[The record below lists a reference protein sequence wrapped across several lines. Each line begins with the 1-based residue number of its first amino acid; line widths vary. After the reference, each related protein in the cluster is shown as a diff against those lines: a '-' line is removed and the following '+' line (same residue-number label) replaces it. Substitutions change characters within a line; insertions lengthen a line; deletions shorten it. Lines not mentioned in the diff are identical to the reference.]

1 MTKNEGIIWD
11 AGELPVA
18 ETVTDRKTKVK
29 YYNLPCAFDIET
41 TNINDDPKNRMAFPY
56 HMQLMIG
63 TYFIRCRTIEQ
74 LGQVFTKLKQNYGLD
89 GTKRLIMYVHN
100 LPFEFQFIRCY
111 FHFCDCMSKSQ
122 RQVYKVFF
130 DQFGIEMRDSCALSG
145 MSLAKTAENLTWPEH
160 SSIRKLKGD
169 LDYKPVRFPSTPLTE
184 AEIGYCYNDVKII
197 CCYIE
202 EQIKMYHGDITRIP
216 FTNTGRVRRFVRNH
230 CFSHWEKSKKTG
242 KKYCPYKG
250 LIKRLTLKPLEYG
263 YLKQAFLGG
272 YTHANARY
280 STKMLKDVHS
290 IDFTSSYPTVMM
302 SEQYPM
308 SKGAWINN
316 LNITSYADFVTFL
329 NNRLAVVEVE
339 LWNIETKPEV
349 PDDYLSDS
357 RVREKSNDVIQ
368 NNGRIHKAS
377 YVKEILTNIDLEMV
391 VKAYSFTSIKIT
403 SGWFYYK
410 DYLPREIIECVL
422 EFYEKKTTLKG
433 VKGQEAE
440 YLLKKGMLNSLYGMC
455 VTDIC
460 KDEEKCTFENGWSTI
475 PSEGREVELLDEYN
489 NDPNRFLSYAWG
501 VFITA
506 YARRNLFTGIMSMG
520 KDYVYCD
527 TDSIKFINME
537 KHKAYIDDYNRN
549 IIRKC
554 TECLNSHGLDPAMLA
569 PKNQK
574 GVEKQ
579 IGIWDYEGKYDY
591 FKTLGCKR
599 YLTYKDGEFDLT
611 CAGLP
616 TKAGLDALLADGTD
630 IQQVFNKFNQEFDVP
645 VGDADKLGHFYRD
658 TSFEYSGVDKNGKYD
673 RITYRSCD
681 VLFDISFKVNFA
693 EMYQLFLDNYV
704 RVVTA

>member
-1 MTKNEGIIWD
+1 MITNEGIIWD
-11 AGELPVA
+11 AKKLPEAELVY
-18 ETVTDRKTKVK
+18 DFKYKIR

-41 TNINDDPKNRMAFPY
+41 TNINDDPKNRIAFPY

-63 TYFIRCRTIEQ
+63 DVFITCRTIEQ
-74 LGQVFTKLKQNYGLD
+74 LGKIFSEIQQNYGLD
-89 GTKRLIMYVHN
+89 GKKRLIMYVHN

-130 DQFGIEMRDSCALSG
+130 DEFGIEMRDSCALSG

-169 LDYKPVRFPSTPLTE
+169 LDYRPVRFPSTRITE
-184 AEIGYCYNDVKII
+184 TERGYCYNDVKII

-202 EQIKMYHGDITRIP
+202 EQMKYYGNITKIP
-216 FTNTGRVRRFVRNH
+216 LTNTGRVRRFVRNH
-230 CFSHWEKSKKTG
+230 CFHVEKNKKTG
-242 KKYCPYKG
+242 KKYYPYKQM
-250 LIKRLTLKPLEYG
+250 IRRLTLEPLEYG
-263 YLKQAFLGG
+263 YLMGAFLGG
-272 YTHANARY
+272 YTHANAMY
-280 STKMLKDVHS
+280 STKVLKDVHS

-302 SEQYPM
+302 SEKYPM
-308 SKGAWINN
+308 SKGVFVNN
-316 LNITSYADFVTFL
+316 LNITSYNEFVKFL
-329 NNRLAVVEVE
+329 TDRRLAVVEVE
-339 LWNIETKPEV
+339 LWDIETKPEV

-357 RVREKSNDVIQ
+357 RVREKSKDVIQ

-377 YVKEILTNIDLEMV
+377 YVKVILTNIDVEMV

-410 DYLPREIIECVL
+410 EYLPKEIIECVL

-433 VKGQEAE
+433 VKGMEAE
-440 YLLKKGMLNSLYGMC
+440 YLLKKGMLNSCYGMC

-460 KDEEKCTFENGWSTI
+460 KDKETCTFENGWSTEPADYDVDI
-475 PSEGREVELLDEYN
+475 DKYN

-527 TDSIKFINME
+527 TDSIKFLNLDA
-537 KHKAYIDDYNRN
+537 HKAYIEDYNSS

-554 TECLNSHGLDPAMLA
+554 TECLNYHGLDPAMLA

-616 TKAGLDALLADGTD
+616 TKAGLNALMADGTD
-630 IQQVFNKFNQEFDVP
+630 IQQVFNRFNQTFEVP
-645 VGDADKLGHFYRD
+645 VSDADKRGHFYRD

-673 RITYRSCD
+673 RITYRSCC
-681 VLFDISFKVNFA
+681 VLFDIGFKVNFSDL
-693 EMYQLFLDNYV
+693 YDLYLDNYV
-704 RVVTA
+704 GAVNAL

>member
-1 MTKNEGIIWD
+1 MITNEGIIWD
-11 AGELPVA
+11 AGELPEADLVY
-18 ETVTDRKTKVK
+18 DRKSKVR
-29 YYNLPCAFDIET
+29 YFNLPCAFDIET

-63 TYFIRCRTIEQ
+63 SYFITCRTIEQ
-74 LGQVFTKLKQNYGLD
+74 LGQVFSKIQHFYGLD
-89 GTKRLIMYVHN
+89 GKKRLIMYVHN

-145 MSLAKTAENLTWPEH
+145 MSLAKTAENLTEH
-160 SSIRKLKGD
+160 TIRKLKGD
-169 LDYKPVRFPSTPLTE
+169 LDYRPVRFPSTKITD
-184 AEIGYCYNDVKII
+184 AERGYCFNDVKII

-216 FTNTGRVRRFVRNH
+216 LTNTGRVRRHVRNH
-230 CFSHWEKSKKTG
+230 CFHPEKDEKTG
-242 KKYCPYKG
+242 KMYSPYKR
-250 LIKRLTLKPLEYG
+250 IIRRLTLEPLEYG
-263 YLKQAFLGG
+263 YLKGAFLGG
-272 YTHANARY
+272 YTHANAMY
-280 STKMLKDVHS
+280 STKLLKDVHS

-308 SKGAWINN
+308 SKGAFIDNM
-316 LNITSYADFVTFL
+316 NITSYNDFVKFL
-329 NNRLAVVEVE
+329 NDRLAVVDVE
-339 LWNIETKPEV
+339 LWDIETKPEV

-357 RVREKSNDVIQ
+357 RARAKQDVVQ

-377 YVKEILTNIDLEMV
+377 YIHVLLTNIDLEMV
-391 VKAYSFTSIKIT
+391 VKSYSFTSIKIN
-403 SGWFYYK
+403 SGWFYFK
-410 DYLPREIIECVL
+410 NYLPKEIIECVL
-422 EFYEKKTTLKG
+422 EFYWDKTTLKG
-433 VKGQEAE
+433 IKGKEAE
-440 YLLKKGMLNSLYGMC
+440 YLLKKGMLNSCYGMC

-460 KDEEKCTFENGWSTI
+460 KDEENCTFEKGWSI
-475 PSEGREVELLDEYN
+475 NPANVDMAIDKYN
-489 NDPNRFLSYAWG
+489 KDPNRFLSYAWG

-527 TDSIKFINME
+527 TDSIKFINMD

-554 TECLNSHGLDPAMLA
+554 TECLEHWDLDPAMLA
-569 PKNQK
+569 PKNKK
-574 GVEKQ
+574 GEVKQ

-616 TKAGLDALLADGTD
+616 TKAGLNALLADGND
-630 IQQVFNKFNQEFDVP
+630 IQGVFSRFNQTFDVP

-673 RITYRSCD
+673 RITYRSCC
-681 VLFDISFKVNFA
+681 VLFDIGFKVNFSDL
-693 EMYQLFLDNYV
+693 YQLYLDN
-704 RVVTA
+704 RVGVVDAL

>member
-1 MTKNEGIIWD
+1 MIRDDLIRYY
-11 AGELPVA
+11 GELPKA
-18 ETVTDRKTKVK
+18 ETVTDRKTKIK

-41 TNINDDPKNRMAFPY
+41 TNIVDDPKNRMAFPY

-63 TYFIRCRTIEQ
+63 STFITCRTIEQ
-74 LGQVFTKLKQNYGLD
+74 LGQVFSKLQHDYNLNGK
-89 GTKRLIMYVHN
+89 KRLIMYVHN

-111 FHFCDCMSKSQ
+111 FHFNECMSKSQ
-122 RQVYKVFF
+122 RQVMKVFF
-130 DQFGIEMRDSCALSG
+130 DQFGIEMRDSYVLSG
-145 MSLAKTAENLTWPEH
+145 MSLEKTAENLTWPEH

-169 LDYKPVRFPSTPLTE
+169 LDYKLIRFPSTKITK
-184 AEIGYCYNDVKII
+184 AELDYCYNDVKII

-202 EQIKMYHGDITRIP
+202 EQIKMYDGDITKIP
-216 FTNTGRVRRFVRNH
+216 LTNTGRVRRHVRKH
-230 CFSHWEKSKKTG
+230 CFSIKETNKKTG
-242 KKYCPYKG
+242 KKYPTYKK
-250 LIKRLTLKPLEYG
+250 LMNQLTLEADEYG
-263 YLKQAFLGG
+263 YLLDAFLGG
-272 YTHANARY
+272 YTHANAMY
-280 STKMLKDVHS
+280 STKLLKDVHS

-308 SKGAWINN
+308 SKGIFIDN
-316 LNITSYADFVTFL
+316 LNITSYDDFVTYL
-329 NNRLAVVEVE
+329 SDNRLAVVMVE
-339 LWNIETKPEV
+339 FTDLETKPEV

-357 RVREKSNDVIQ
+357 RVYESKGKIIQ
-368 NNGRIHKAS
+368 NNGRIHKAEW
-377 YVKEILTNIDLEMV
+377 VQEILTNIDLDMV
-391 VKAYSFTSIKIT
+391 VKAYSFTSMKIT

-410 DYLPREIIECVL
+410 NYLPREIIECVL
-422 EFYEKKTTLKG
+422 EFYWDKTTLKG
-433 VKGQEAE
+433 IKGKEAE

-460 KDEEKCTFENGWSTI
+460 KDEEKCTFENGWKTDKADVDKKI
-475 PSEGREVELLDEYN
+475 ADYN
-489 NDPNRFLSYAWG
+489 KDPNRFLSYAWG

-527 TDSIKFINME
+527 TDSIKFLNME
-537 KHKAYIDDYNRN
+537 KHKAYIEDYNRN

-579 IGIWDYEGKYDY
+579 IGIWDYEGRYDY

-645 VGDADKLGHFYRD
+645 VGNADKLGHDYVD
-658 TSFEYSGVDKNGKYD
+658 KSFEYSGVDKDGNYD
-673 RITYRSCD
+673 RIVYRSCC

>member
-111 FHFCDCMSKSQ
+111 FHFTDCLSKSQ

-130 DQFGIEMRDSCALSG
+130 DEFGIEMRDSCALSG
-145 MSLAKTAENLTWPEH
+145 MSLAKTAENLTEH
-160 SSIRKLKGD
+160 TICKLKGD
-169 LDYKPVRFPSTPLTE
+169 LDYRPVRFPSTPLTK
-184 AEIGYCYNDVKII
+184 AELAYCYNDVKII

-202 EQIKMYHGDITRIP
+202 EQIKMYEGDITKIP
-216 FTNTGRVRRFVRNH
+216 LTNTGRVRRYVRKH
-230 CFSHWEKSKKTG
+230 CFHAEKNKKTG
-242 KKYCPYKG
+242 KKYYPFKQM
-250 LIKRLTLKPLEYG
+250 IRRLTLEPVEYA
-263 YLKQAFLGG
+263 YLIQAFLGG

-280 STKMLKDVHS
+280 STKLLKDVHS

-302 SEQYPM
+302 SEEYPM
-308 SKGAWINN
+308 SKGAFIDN
-316 LNITSYADFVTFL
+316 LNITSYDDFVKFL
-329 NNRLAVVEVE
+329 NNRLAVVMVE
-339 LWNIETKPEV
+339 FTDLETRPEV

-357 RVREKSNDVIQ
+357 RVFESKGKIIQ
-368 NNGRIHKAS
+368 NNGRIHKAA
-377 YVKEILTNIDLEMV
+377 YVKEILTNIDLDMV
-391 VKAYSFTSIKIT
+391 VKAYSFTSIKII

-410 DYLPREIIECVL
+410 NYLPKEIIECVL

-433 VKGQEAE
+433 VKGMEAE
-440 YLLKKGMLNSLYGMC
+440 YLLKKGMLNSCYGMC

-460 KDEEKCTFENGWSTI
+460 KDEETCTFEGGWLRVKADTDKAI
-475 PSEGREVELLDEYN
+475 DTYN

-527 TDSIKFINME
+527 TDSIKFLNMDA
-537 KHKAYIDDYNRN
+537 HKAYIEDYNRN

-554 TECLNSHGLDPAMLA
+554 TECLNYHGLDPAMLA

-616 TKAGLDALLADGTD
+616 TKNGLNALLADGND
-630 IQQVFNKFNQEFDVP
+630 VQGVFNRFNQTFKVLAPDS
-645 VGDADKLGHFYRD
+645 GKLGHAYRD
-658 TSFEYSGVDKNGKYD
+658 TSFEYSGVDLNGNCD
-673 RITYRSCD
+673 RIVYRSCC
-681 VLFDISFKVNFA
+681 VLFDIGFKVNFSDL
-693 EMYQLFLDNYV
+693 YQLYLDNYV
-704 RVVTA
+704 GVVTA

>member
-1 MTKNEGIIWD
+1 
-11 AGELPVA
+11 
-18 ETVTDRKTKVK
+18 
-29 YYNLPCAFDIET
+29 
-41 TNINDDPKNRMAFPY
+41 
-56 HMQLMIG
+56 
-63 TYFIRCRTIEQ
+63 
-74 LGQVFTKLKQNYGLD
+74 
-89 GTKRLIMYVHN
+89 
-100 LPFEFQFIRCY
+100 
-111 FHFCDCMSKSQ
+111 MSKSQ

-160 SSIRKLKGD
+160 LSIRKLKGD
-169 LDYKPVRFPSTPLTE
+169 LDYRPVRFPSTKLTE
-184 AEIGYCYNDVKII
+184 KEKGYCYNDVKII

-202 EQIKMYHGDITRIP
+202 EQIKMYDGNIAKIP
-216 FTNTGRVRRFVRNH
+216 LTNTGRVRRHVRKH
-230 CFSHWEKSKKTG
+230 CFHKKKDEKTG
-242 KKYCPYKG
+242 KYFSPYKRM
-250 LIKRLTLKPLEYG
+250 IRRLTLEPLEYG
-263 YLKQAFLGG
+263 YLKGAFLGG
-272 YTHANARY
+272 YTHANAMY
-280 STKMLKDVHS
+280 STKVLKDVHS

-308 SKGAWINN
+308 SKGAFVDN
-316 LNITSYADFVTFL
+316 LNITSYDDFVKFL
-329 NNRLAVVEVE
+329 NDRLAVVDVE

-357 RVREKSNDVIQ
+357 RARKKQDVEQ

-377 YVKEILTNIDLEMV
+377 YINVLLTNIDLEMV
-391 VKAYSFTSIKIT
+391 VKSYSFTSIKIN

-410 DYLPREIIECVL
+410 DYLPKEIIECVL
-422 EFYEKKTTLKG
+422 EFYWDKTTLKG
-433 VKGQEAE
+433 IKDKEAE
-440 YLLKKGMLNSLYGMC
+440 YLLKKGMLNSCYGMC

-460 KDEEKCTFENGWSTI
+460 KDEENCTFEKGWSTVPANVDMKI
-475 PSEGREVELLDEYN
+475 DEYN
-489 NDPNRFLSYAWG
+489 NDHNRFLSYVWG

-537 KHKAYIDDYNRN
+537 KHKAYIEDYNRN

-554 TECLNSHGLDPAMLA
+554 TECLEYWDLDPAMLA

-579 IGIWDYEGKYDY
+579 IGIWDYEGRYDY

-616 TKAGLDALLADGTD
+616 TKAGLNALLADGTD
-630 IQQVFNKFNQEFDVP
+630 IQGVFSRFNQEFDVP
-645 VGDADKLGHFYRD
+645 VGDADKLGHCYRD

-673 RITYRSCD
+673 RITYRSCC
-681 VLFDISFKVNFA
+681 VLFDIGFKVNFSDL
-693 EMYQLFLDNYV
+693 YQLYIDNHV
-704 RVVTA
+704 GVVDAL

>member
-1 MTKNEGIIWD
+1 MIRDDGIRYY
-11 AGELPVA
+11 GELPEAKAVY
-18 ETVTDRKTKVK
+18 DFKNKIH

-41 TNINDDPKNRMAFPY
+41 TNIVDDPKNRMAFPY

-63 TYFIRCRTIEQ
+63 DVFITCRTIEQ
-74 LGQVFTKLKQNYGLD
+74 LGQVFSDIKQKYGLD
-89 GTKRLIMYVHN
+89 GKHRLIMYVHN

-122 RQVYKVFF
+122 RQVFKVFI

-145 MSLAKTAENLTWPEH
+145 MSLAKTAENLTKH
-160 SSIRKLKGD
+160 TIRKLKGD
-169 LDYKPVRFPSTPLTE
+169 LDYKLIRFPSTRLTD
-184 AEIGYCYNDVKII
+184 AELKYCYNDVKII

-202 EQIKMYHGDITRIP
+202 EQIDMYGNITKIP
-216 FTNTGRVRRFVRNH
+216 LTNTGRVRRHVRSH
-230 CFSHWEKSKKTG
+230 CFHVEKNKKTG
-242 KKYCPYKG
+242 KKYCPYKTM
-250 LIKRLTLKPLEYG
+250 IRRLTLEPLEYG
-263 YLKQAFLGG
+263 YLIGAFLGG
-272 YTHANARY
+272 YTHANAMY

-308 SKGAWINN
+308 SKGAFIDN
-316 LNITSYADFVTFL
+316 LNITSYDEFVKFL
-329 NNRLAVVEVE
+329 NDRLAVVDVE
-339 LWNIETKPEV
+339 LWDIETKPEI

-357 RVREKSNDVIQ
+357 RARKKQDVEQ

-377 YVKEILTNIDLEMV
+377 YINVLLTNIDLEMV
-391 VKAYSFTSIKIT
+391 VKAYSFTSIKIN

-410 DYLPREIIECVL
+410 NYLPKEIIECVL
-422 EFYEKKTTLKG
+422 EFYWDKTTLKG
-433 VKGQEAE
+433 IKGKEAE
-440 YLLKKGMLNSLYGMC
+440 YLLKKGMLNSCYGMC

-460 KDEEKCTFENGWSTI
+460 KDEENCSFENGWSTVPANVDMAI
-475 PSEGREVELLDEYN
+475 DKYN
-489 NDPNRFLSYAWG
+489 KDPNRFLSYAWG

-520 KDYVYCD
+520 TDYVYCD
-527 TDSIKFINME
+527 TDSIKFLNMD
-537 KHKAYIDDYNRN
+537 KHKGYIEDYNQN

-554 TECLNSHGLDPAMLA
+554 TECLEHWDLDPAMLA

-616 TKAGLDALLADGTD
+616 TKAGLNALLADGTD
-630 IQQVFNKFNQEFDVP
+630 IQGVFSRFNQEFDVP
-645 VGDADKLGHFYRD
+645 MGDAGKLGHFYRD
-658 TSFEYSGVDKNGKYD
+658 TSFEYSGVDKDGNYD
-673 RITYRSCD
+673 RITYRSCC
-681 VLFDISFKVNFA
+681 VLFDIGFKVNFSDL
-693 EMYQLFLDNYV
+693 YQLYLDNYV
-704 RVVTA
+704 GVVDAK

>member
-1 MTKNEGIIWD
+1 MAKDEGIIWD

-18 ETVTDRKTKVK
+18 ETVTDRKSKVR

-74 LGQVFTKLKQNYGLD
+74 LGQVFSKLQQNYSLD
-89 GTKRLIMYVHN
+89 GTRRLIMYVHN

-130 DQFGIEMRDSCALSG
+130 DQFGIEMRDSYALSG

-169 LDYKPVRFPSTPLTE
+169 LDYRPVRFPSTKLTD
-184 AEIGYCYNDVKII
+184 AEIGYCFYDVKII

-202 EQIKMYHGDITRIP
+202 EQIKMYHGDISRIP
-216 FTNTGRVRRFVRNH
+216 LTNTGRVRRFVRNH
-230 CFSHWEKSKKTG
+230 CFRKEPDEKTG
-242 KKYCPYKG
+242 KKICRYKRM
-250 LIKRLTLKPLEYG
+250 IKRLTLEPLEYG

-272 YTHANARY
+272 YTHANAMY

-308 SKGAWINN
+308 SKGVFIDN
-316 LNITSYADFVTFL
+316 LNITSYDDFVKFLTFR
-329 NNRLAVVEVE
+329 RLAVVEVE
-339 LWNIETKPEV
+339 LWDIETKPEV

-410 DYLPREIIECVL
+410 DYLPRQIIECVL

-433 VKGQEAE
+433 VKGMEAE

-460 KDEEKCTFENGWSTI
+460 KDEENCTFEKGWWTD
-475 PSEGREVELLDEYN
+475 PAEGREVELIDKYN
-489 NDPNRFLSYAWG
+489 KDPNRFLSYVWG

-527 TDSIKFINME
+527 TDSIKFLNMDA
-537 KHKAYIDDYNRN
+537 HKAYIEDYNSS

-579 IGIWDYEGKYDY
+579 IGIWDYEGRYDY

-616 TKAGLDALLADGTD
+616 TKAGLDALLADGAD

-645 VGDADKLGHFYRD
+645 VGNADKLGHCYRD

-673 RITYRSCD
+673 RITYRSCV

>member
-1 MTKNEGIIWD
+1 MIANEGIKWD
-11 AGELPVA
+11 AGELPKA
-18 ETVTDRKTKVK
+18 ERVYDRKTKVR

-41 TNINDDPKNRMAFPY
+41 TNIVDDPKNRMAFPY

-63 TYFIRCRTIEQ
+63 TYFITCRTIEQ
-74 LGQVFTKLKQNYGLD
+74 LGQVFSKLQQFYGLN
-89 GTKRLIMYVHN
+89 GKKRLIMYVHN

-130 DQFGIEMRDSCALSG
+130 DQFGIEMRDSCVLSG
-145 MSLAKTAENLTWPEH
+145 MSLEKTAENLTWPEH

-169 LDYKPVRFPSTPLTE
+169 LDYKLIRFPSTRLTE
-184 AEIGYCYNDVKII
+184 AERGYCFNDVKII

-216 FTNTGRVRRFVRNH
+216 LTNTGRVRRFVRNH
-230 CFSHWEKSKKTG
+230 CFQHWEIDEKTG
-242 KKYCPYKG
+242 KKYYPYKRM
-250 LIKRLTLKPLEYG
+250 IRQLTLEVDEYG
-263 YLKQAFLGG
+263 YLLDSFLGG
-272 YTHANARY
+272 YTHANAMY
-280 STKMLKDVHS
+280 STKVLKDVHS

-308 SKGAWINN
+308 SKGIFIDN
-316 LNITSYADFVTFL
+316 LNITSYDDFVTYL
-329 NNRLAVVEVE
+329 SDNRLAVVMVE
-339 LWNIETKPEV
+339 FTDLETKPEV

-357 RVREKSNDVIQ
+357 RVYESKGKIIQ
-368 NNGRIHKAS
+368 NNGRIHKAEW
-377 YVKEILTNIDLEMV
+377 VQEILTNIDLDMV
-391 VKAYSFTSIKIT
+391 VKAYSFSSMKIT

-410 DYLPREIIECVL
+410 NYLPKEIIECVL

-433 VKGQEAE
+433 VKGMEAE
-440 YLLKKGMLNSLYGMC
+440 YLLKKGMLNSCYGMC

-460 KDEEKCTFENGWSTI
+460 KNEEKCTFENGWSTDPVDYDKAI
-475 PSEGREVELLDEYN
+475 DKYN

-537 KHKAYIDDYNRN
+537 KHKAYIEDYNRN

-554 TECLNSHGLDPAMLA
+554 TECLEHWDLDPAMLA

-579 IGIWDYEGKYDY
+579 IGIWDYEGRYDY

-645 VGDADKLGHFYRD
+645 VGNADKLGHCYRD
-658 TSFEYSGVDKNGKYD
+658 TSFEYSGVDKNGNYD
-673 RITYRSCD
+673 RITYRSCC

>member
-1 MTKNEGIIWD
+1 MIRDDLIRYYGKLPEANQVKQVYDIKNRIY
-11 AGELPVA
+11 
-18 ETVTDRKTKVK
+18 

-41 TNINDDPKNRMAFPY
+41 TNIVDDPKNRMAFPY
-56 HMQLMIG
+56 HMQLMIKDV
-63 TYFIRCRTIEQ
+63 FITCRTIEQ
-74 LGQVFTKLKQNYGLD
+74 LGQVFNEIQQHYGLD
-89 GTKRLIMYVHN
+89 GKHRLIMYVHN
-100 LPFEFQFIRCY
+100 LSFEFQYIRCY
-111 FHFCDCMSKSQ
+111 FHFCDCMSKAQ

-169 LDYKPVRFPSTPLTE
+169 LDYKLIRFPSTRLTD
-184 AEIGYCYNDVKII
+184 AERKYCFNDVKII

-202 EQIKMYHGDITRIP
+202 EQIDMYEGSIANIP
-216 FTNTGRVRRFVRNH
+216 LTNTGRVRRHVRKH
-230 CFSHWEKSKKTG
+230 CFHWEKSETG
-242 KKYCPYKG
+242 KKIYPYKK
-250 LIKRLTLKPLEYG
+250 LIRRLTLDVDEYG
-263 YLKQAFLGG
+263 YLLGAFLGG
-272 YTHANARY
+272 YTHANAMY
-280 STKMLKDVHS
+280 STQVLKDVHS

-308 SKGAWINN
+308 SKGMWIDN
-316 LNITSYADFVTFL
+316 LNITSYDDFVKFL
-329 NNRLAVVEVE
+329 TDRRLAVVEVE
-339 LWNIETKPEV
+339 LTDIETKPEV

-357 RVREKSNDVIQ
+357 RARKKQDVEQ

-377 YVKEILTNIDLEMV
+377 YINVILTNIDLEMV
-391 VKAYSFTSIKIT
+391 VKAYSFTSIKIN

-410 DYLPREIIECVL
+410 DYLPKEIVECVL

-433 VKGQEAE
+433 VKGMEAE

-460 KDEEKCTFENGWSTI
+460 KDEENCTFENGWSTI
-475 PSEGREVELLDEYN
+475 PANYDVDIDKYN
-489 NDPNRFLSYAWG
+489 KDPNRFLSYAWG

-527 TDSIKFINME
+527 TDSIKFLNLE
-537 KHKAYIDDYNRN
+537 KHKAYIEDYNSS

-554 TECLNSHGLDPAMLA
+554 TECLESHGLDPAMLA

-574 GVEKQ
+574 GVKKP
-579 IGIWDYEGKYDY
+579 IGIWDYEGRYDY

-616 TKAGLDALLADGTD
+616 TKAGLDALLTDGTD
-630 IQQVFNKFNQEFDVP
+630 IQGVFSRFNQEFDVP

-658 TSFEYSGVDKNGKYD
+658 TSFEYSGVDKDGNYD
-673 RITYRSCD
+673 RITYKSCC
-681 VLFDISFKVNFA
+681 VLFDIGFKVNFSDI
-693 EMYQLFLDNYV
+693 YQLYLDN
-704 RVVTA
+704 RVGVVDAL

>member
-339 LWNIETKPEV
+339 LWDIETKPEV

-537 KHKAYIDDYNRN
+537 KHKAYIEDYNRN